1 MRTASADVCD
11 AARRAT
17 GTKARTVAIVNC
29 SSGAPADTD
38 PGERLREF
46 LQARQLRWDVWP
58 AHSSEEL
65 RALAREA
72 AESDARVVVA
82 GGGDGTINTVGA
94 CLAGGDK
101 ILGVL
106 PLGTLNHFAKDLGIP
121 LELGAAVENIG
132 AGHVASIDVAEVN
145 GRIFLNNS
153 SIGLYPKIVIRREAQ
168 RKYGRAKWLA
178 MISALYRTLR
188 QYAAFGVRVTAD
200 GRRFR
205 RRTPILFVG
214 NNEYQIEGRSLGAR
228 RCLDS
233 GKLCLYVLHNTG
245 PWGLFKFA
253 VRALLR
259 RAWRIKDFDALQARA
274 IDVETRRKHMR
285 VALDGEIADIE
296 TPLHYRIRSGA
307 LRVIVSAAQKA
318 G

>member
-1 MRTASADVCD
+1 MRTAGADVCD
-11 AARRAT
+11 AAHRAP

-29 SSGAPADTD
+29 SSGAPADRD
-38 PGERLREF
+38 PGERLRDF

-58 AHSSEEL
+58 AHGGEEL
-65 RALAREA
+65 RALAHKA
-72 AESDARVVVA
+72 STSDAHVIVA

-94 CLAGGDK
+94 SLAGGDK
-101 ILGVL
+101 IFGVL

-121 LELGAAVENIG
+121 LELGAAVENIAG
-132 AGHVASIDVAEVN
+132 GHVASIDVAEVN

-188 QYAAFGVRVTAD
+188 QYAAFRVRVTAD

-233 GKLCLYVLHNTG
+233 GKLCLYILHNTG

-274 IDVETRRKHMR
+274 IDVETRRKRVR

-296 TPLHYRIRSGA
+296 TPLHYRIHSGA
-307 LRVIVSAAQKA
+307 LRVIVPTAEKA